1 MFNAAFVQIGVII
14 FSAFIVGTGAT
25 ALLLPALKKR
35 QFGQNI
41 REEGPKS
48 HMVKSGTPSMGG
60 IAIIFATVITAL
72 GASLIFPG
80 QIRDIIVITAAFII
94 FGLLGFWDDF
104 TKVIKKRNLGLR
116 AWQKL
121 AVQVTFGIGIAAY
134 MAEYSISKTAVYIP
148 FIDIYADFGIWYI
161 PFIAFVIVAMTN
173 SVNLTDGLDGL
184 ASGVTAVTCLFFAV
198 AAATYNFG
206 AAMYFCAA
214 LCGACLGF
222 LIFNK
227 NPAKIFMGDTG
238 SLALGGGI
246 AVAAVQM
253 NMTLLLPIAGLVY
266 VVEAVSVII
275 QVLYFKST
283 GKRFF
288 KMAPLHHHFELK
300 GMKEKNV
307 VALFWV
313 ASLICCSIALS
324 AL

>member
-1 MFNAAFVQIGVII
+1 MFNAAFVQIGIII
-14 FSAFIVGTGAT
+14 FSAFLIGTAAT
-25 ALLLPALKKR
+25 ALLLPALRKR

-60 IAIIFATVITAL
+60 IAIIFATVIAAFAAL
-72 GASLIFPG
+72 QVFTGRIE
-80 QIRDIIVITAAFII
+80 DWIVIII
-94 FGLLGFWDDF
+94 GFVMFGLLGFWDDF
-104 TKVIKKRNLGLR
+104 TKIIKRRNLGLR

-121 AVQVTFGIGIAAY
+121 AVQIVFGVGIAAC
-134 MAEYSISKTAVYIP
+134 MAEYSLSKTSVYIP
-148 FIDIYADFGIWYI
+148 FVDIYADFGIWYI

-184 ASGVTAVTCLFFAV
+184 AAGVTAVTSLFFAV
-198 AAATYNFG
+198 AAATYHFN

-214 LCGACLGF
+214 LCGVCLGF
-222 LIFNK
+222 LVFNK

-238 SLALGGGI
+238 SLALGGGL

-253 NMTLLLPIAGLVY
+253 NMTLLLPLAGLVY
-266 VVEAVSVII
+266 VIEAGSVII
-275 QVLYFKST
+275 QVVYFKST

-288 KMAPLHHHFELK
+288 KMAPLHHHFELS

-307 VALFWV
+307 VALFWII
-313 ASLICCSIALS
+313 SLICCSAALS